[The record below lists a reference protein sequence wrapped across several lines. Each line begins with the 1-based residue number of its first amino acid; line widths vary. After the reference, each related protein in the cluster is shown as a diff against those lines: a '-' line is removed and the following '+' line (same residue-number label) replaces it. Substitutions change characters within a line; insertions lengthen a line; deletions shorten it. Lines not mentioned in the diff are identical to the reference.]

1 MSGPRIAEPSLA
13 RVSTAVYA
21 IMMAIGLTLMR
32 FWQGNF
38 PDAFRLPADPSE
50 KTRLA
55 AAGLLAAAFLLTSGA
70 ALEGW
75 SPSFKRLKEMFT
87 RLIGPTAWWVPLWLA
102 LLSSLGEEILFRGAL
117 QPSLG
122 LMPTSIVFGLA
133 HVGPEGRIGAWSFW
147 AAGAGIVLGFTFQET
162 GCLWPAIAAHF
173 LVNGVSL
180 LSLRRQYSRR

>member
-1 MSGPRIAEPSLA
+1 MAEPSLA
-13 RVSTAVYA
+13 RVSTVVYT
-21 IMMAIGLTLMR
+21 IMMTVGLTLMR
-32 FWQGNF
+32 FWQDNLRL
-38 PDAFRLPADPSE
+38 AFQFPADPAE
-50 KTRLA
+50 KIRLA
-55 AAGLLAAAFLLTSGA
+55 AAGILAAGFLLTSSA
-70 ALEGW
+70 VLEDW

-122 LMPTSIVFGLA
+122 LVPTSILFGLA
-133 HVGPEGRIGAWSFW
+133 HVGPDGRIGAWSFW

-180 LSLRRQYSRR
+180 LSLRRQYSQQ